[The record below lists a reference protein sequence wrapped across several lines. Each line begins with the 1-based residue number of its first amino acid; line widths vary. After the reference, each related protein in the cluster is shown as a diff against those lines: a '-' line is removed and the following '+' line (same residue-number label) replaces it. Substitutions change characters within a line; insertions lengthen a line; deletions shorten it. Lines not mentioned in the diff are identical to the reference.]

1 MNNSIFNIFWNVYT
15 NTSTKT
21 ITLEELMAS
30 MKIGDYPTGM
40 RNPETGM
47 FYTLKEITE
56 KARKAGKGTPEYD
69 EIKKQM
75 PAITPHAFFP
85 KNVRKAEEEHEL
97 TDLLMLD
104 FDKIPEGV
112 YDQIGEKIKQ
122 ISSVYIALPS
132 LSMQGFHVLLRVKN
146 LTDAIFKVVYD
157 KMALFIS
164 SIIGVPHDKSCSD
177 ITRLMIIN
185 YAPDLYVNENSE
197 VIDANEVM
205 AILNSLN
212 AIPADGS
219 IGLQKYLNK
228 VDQDVAMIPGVRH
241 RNLLAYITPRLNRAG
256 FEKGAVIEECVT
268 RYSEPDFQR
277 KEITEIIEYIYEHNK
292 DEFGKNKKAYSFKQR
307 LVETVKSSKSSK
319 SSLGNNATEG
329 SEELSESEVDEFF
342 SPIYAKMPDYGEFEA
357 EMPFLVREVMDT
369 KERKDIKWALCIS
382 SLAAFG
388 GMIPNLRFYSKRE
401 MSPLVSVMWVG
412 PSSSGKGNINTI
424 ERIVNLYDDAIG
436 AWQQETEIN
445 PAKAKKKEYD
455 DCMAQYKAS
464 KDKSAPCDC
473 GEEPIV
479 PKKLHLLTSA
489 HTSES
494 QLAYRIYSNSIFTT
508 FFVTEEIASAAS
520 NRFQKYG
527 IKNEFWRD
535 SLESGSITID
545 YKNGDYFKVPEVH
558 LIQIAGGTLSAVQQF
573 IEDQDGGLFARYI
586 YLPLV
591 NDFQYIPLSEMT
603 IRKRDYWAKLQ
614 GSINT
619 FAKFTLKSH
628 VEVTFSRECLDLLT
642 EKIAA
647 CNAKSTYLES
657 DAMTSFTMRLRNK
670 VMSLCTTLTYM
681 HAYDRNE
688 LYDSYTADHPQQIAC
703 SVQTARLIASWIDYI
718 YYTAAQFIMPLPT
731 GKIAKLKKQDTL
743 TRDILD
749 NLPCFFTTRDLLKV
763 AADKNVSESTIKRRL
778 KDWLSSHL
786 VEKVSHG
793 IYHKVGCVETKLE
806 LKAAPTPAPDPTP
819 VPESEP
825 LHHWDY

>member
-1 MNNSIFNIFWNVYT
+1 MINNNINVFGNVFT

-21 ITLEELMAS
+21 ITLEELIAS

-277 KEITEIIEYIYEHNK
+277 KEITEIIEYIYKHNK
-292 DEFGKNKKAYSFKQR
+292 DEFGKNKKTYSSKQR
-307 LVETVKSSKSSK
+307 IAETLKGQKAQKSK
-319 SSLGNNATEG
+319 SSLDAER
-329 SEELSESEVDEFF
+329 EDEEVDTDSFF
-342 SPIYAKMPDYGEFEA
+342 APIYAKMPVYA
-357 EMPFLVREVMDT
+357 EYKYMLPRLLQYSIDDKQFP
-369 KERKDIKWALCIS
+369 DIQWAMLM
-382 SLAAFG
+382 SLIAAFG
-388 GMIPNLRFYSKRE
+388 GMPIDLWFYSDKKHY
-401 MSPLVSVMWVG
+401 PIFSVMWYG
-412 PSSSGKGNINTI
+412 ESGSGKGQIGTVR
-424 ERIVNLYDDAIG
+424 EVTNLYINAIRKR
-436 AWQQETEIN
+436 QQEEEIL
-445 PAKAKKKEYD
+445 PAKEAQKQYD
-455 DCMAQYKAS
+455 DCMAQWKAG
-464 KDKSAPCDC
+464 DKKTPCDC
-473 GEEPIV
+473 GEKPVIPEE
-479 PKKLHLLTSA
+479 KHLMSSAQTSQ
-489 HTSES
+489 S
-494 QLAYRIYSNSIFTT
+494 QLTLRCAKNLPFTT
-508 FFVTEEIASAAS
+508 YCFTEEVGNAND
-520 NRFQKYG
+520 NRKQKYG
-527 IKNEFWRD
+527 IQSAFLRD
-535 SLESGSITID
+535 LIEGATVISDFKTSD
-545 YKNGDYFKVPEVH
+545 YCKVDHPRFV
-558 LIQIAGGTLSAVQQF
+558 LIAGGTPSAVQAYIDNQEDGFSARF
-573 IEDQDGGLFARYI
+573 IYVILEQHQYVRLKDRISRTAESWDRLRGCMDSLVRY
-586 YLPLV
+586 
-591 NDFQYIPLSEMT
+591 
-603 IRKRDYWAKLQ
+603 A
-614 GSINT
+614 
-619 FAKFTLKSH
+619 LKTH
-628 VEVTFSRECLDLLT
+628 MEVTFDETSIDLLEDKCDKLSQT
-642 EKIAA
+642 AL
-647 CNAKSTYLES
+647 Y
-657 DAMTSFTMRLRNK
+657 
-670 VMSLCTTLTYM
+670 
-681 HAYDRNE
+681 
-688 LYDSYTADHPQQIAC
+688 YDSPALASVAQRLLPVSMSMCTCLAFLDACDNNIPFGDYTTDKPRRYPC
-703 SVQTARLIASWIDYI
+703 PVKFVQLVLSWLDYI
-718 YYTAAQFIMPLPT
+718 FYTSARVIMPLPKGDT
-731 GKIAKLKKQDTL
+731 RKLTK
-743 TRDILD
+743 RDVSTARLLD
-749 NLPCFFTTRDLLKV
+749 ELSCVFTTQELYDVFSKH
-763 AADKNVSESTIKRRL
+763 KMSQSTAKRTL
-778 KDWLSSHL
+778 AKWINSKL
-786 VEKVSHG
+786 VEKTAHG
-793 IYHKVGCVETKLE
+793 KYHKIGCVEEVVTNE
-806 LKAAPTPAPDPTP
+806 AIPTP
-819 VPESEP
+819 EP

>member
-40 RNPETGM
+40 QNPETGM

-241 RNLLAYITPRLNRAG
+241 RNLLAFITPRLNRAG
-256 FEKGAVIEECVT
+256 FEKETVIEECVT

-307 LVETVKSSKSSK
+307 LVETLKGQKAQNQIQLRLK
-319 SSLGNNATEG
+319 EPNNQ
-329 SEELSESEVDEFF
+329 
-342 SPIYAKMPDYGEFEA
+342 
-357 EMPFLVREVMDT
+357 
-369 KERKDIKWALCIS
+369 
-382 SLAAFG
+382 
-388 GMIPNLRFYSKRE
+388 N
-401 MSPLVSVMWVG
+401 
-412 PSSSGKGNINTI
+412 
-424 ERIVNLYDDAIG
+424 
-436 AWQQETEIN
+436 
-445 PAKAKKKEYD
+445 
-455 DCMAQYKAS
+455 
-464 KDKSAPCDC
+464 
-473 GEEPIV
+473 
-479 PKKLHLLTSA
+479 
-489 HTSES
+489 
-494 QLAYRIYSNSIFTT
+494 
-508 FFVTEEIASAAS
+508 
-520 NRFQKYG
+520 
-527 IKNEFWRD
+527 
-535 SLESGSITID
+535 
-545 YKNGDYFKVPEVH
+545 
-558 LIQIAGGTLSAVQQF
+558 
-573 IEDQDGGLFARYI
+573 
-586 YLPLV
+586 
-591 NDFQYIPLSEMT
+591 
-603 IRKRDYWAKLQ
+603 
-614 GSINT
+614 
-619 FAKFTLKSH
+619 
-628 VEVTFSRECLDLLT
+628 
-642 EKIAA
+642 
-647 CNAKSTYLES
+647 
-657 DAMTSFTMRLRNK
+657 
-670 VMSLCTTLTYM
+670 
-681 HAYDRNE
+681 
-688 LYDSYTADHPQQIAC
+688 
-703 SVQTARLIASWIDYI
+703 
-718 YYTAAQFIMPLPT
+718 
-731 GKIAKLKKQDTL
+731 KLKL
-743 TRDILD
+743 
-749 NLPCFFTTRDLLKV
+749 V
-763 AADKNVSESTIKRRL
+763 VIKR
-778 KDWLSSHL
+778 SNF
-786 VEKVSHG
+786 G
-793 IYHKVGCVETKLE
+793 F
-806 LKAAPTPAPDPTP
+806 
-819 VPESEP
+819 
-825 LHHWDY
+825 

>member
-1 MNNSIFNIFWNVYT
+1 MVTNKFNVFGNVFT

-21 ITLEELMAS
+21 ITLEELIAS

-47 FYTLKEITE
+47 FYTLKEMTE

-85 KNVRKAEEEHEL
+85 KNVRKTEEEHEL
-97 TDLLMLD
+97 TGLIMLD
-104 FDKIPEGV
+104 FDDIEAEHCKRIIELA
-112 YDQIGEKIKQ
+112 KQ
-122 ISSVYIALPS
+122 IAEICLCMTS
-132 LSMQGFHVLLRVKN
+132 LSNRGIHVFVRVKN
-146 LTDAIFKVVYD
+146 LTDENFKIVYEVIASCISTILRVEYD
-157 KMALFIS
+157 KA
-164 SIIGVPHDKSCSD
+164 CSD
-177 ITRLMIIN
+177 ITRLMILN
-185 YAPDLYVNENSE
+185 HDPDCYVNENAE

-205 AILNSLN
+205 AVLNALN
-212 AIPADGS
+212 AIPTDGS
-219 IGLQKYLNK
+219 IGLQKYLDK
-228 VDQDVAMIPGVRH
+228 VDQNVAMIPGVRH

-268 RYSEPDFQR
+268 RYSGPDFQR

-292 DEFGKNKKAYSFKQR
+292 DEFGKNKKAYSIKQR
-307 LVETVKSSKSSK
+307 LVETVKSSKSS
-319 SSLGNNATEG
+319 LGDNATEG
-329 SEELSESEVDEFF
+329 GEELSESEVDEFF
-342 SPIYAKMPDYGEFEA
+342 DPIRAEMPDYVKFEA
-357 EMPFLVREVMDT
+357 NMPSLVREVVDT
-369 KERKDIKWALCIS
+369 KQRKDAQWALCIS

-388 GMIPNLRFYSKRE
+388 GMIPHLRFYSNRE
-401 MSPLVSVMWVG
+401 LSPLVSVMWVG
-412 PSSSGKGNINTI
+412 PSGSGKGNINTI
-424 ERIVNLYDDAIG
+424 QRIVDFYDDAIR

-464 KDKSAPCDC
+464 KEKTIPCDC
-473 GEEPIV
+473 GEEPII
-479 PKKLHLLTSA
+479 PKELHLLTSS
-489 HTSES
+489 HTSEN
-494 QLAYRIYSNSIFTT
+494 QLAYRIYSNGIFVT
-508 FFVTEEIASAAS
+508 FFITEEIASAAS

-535 SLESGSITID
+535 SLESGSISLD

-591 NDFQYIPLSEMT
+591 NDYQYIPLSEMT
-603 IRKRDYWAKLQ
+603 IRKRDYWDKLR
-614 GSINT
+614 GLINT
-619 FAKFTLKSH
+619 FAKVTLNSH

-642 EKIAA
+642 EKISA

-670 VMSLCTTLTYM
+670 AMSLCATLTYM

-703 SVQTARLIASWIDYI
+703 SVQTARLIASWIGYI

-731 GKIAKLKKQDTL
+731 GKIAKLKKQGTL

-749 NLPCFFTTRDLLKV
+749 NLPCCFTTQDLLKV

-793 IYHKVGCVETKLE
+793 LYHKVGCVETKLE
-806 LKAAPTPAPDPTP
+806 PKATPAPTHDLSP
-819 VPESEP
+819 VAEPEP
-825 LHHWDY
+825 PHHWDY

>member
-1 MNNSIFNIFWNVYT
+1 MITNKFNVFGNVFT

-21 ITLEELMAS
+21 ITLEELIAS

-47 FYTLKEITE
+47 FYTLKEMTE
-56 KARKAGKGTPEYD
+56 KARKAGKGTPVYD

-307 LVETVKSSKSSK
+307 LVETVKSSKSS
-319 SSLGNNATEG
+319 LGNNATEG

-369 KERKDIKWALCIS
+369 KERKDIQWALCIS

-591 NDFQYIPLSEMT
+591 NDYQYIPLSEMT

-670 VMSLCTTLTYM
+670 VMSLCATLTYM

-749 NLPCFFTTRDLLKV
+749 NLPCYFTTQDLLKV